1 MDQIARSTEQTY
13 QPDALVIGGQED
25 YSTGTL
31 ASGQNLTRG
40 AILGRVTSGG
50 ALVLSESDAVDGSQ
64 VPIGALAHDCDASA
78 GAQTCQFVR
87 GGHLNE
93 HAINFDD
100 SWTVASL
107 NASFDRT
114 PLLIVKPL

>member
-1 MDQIARSTEQTY
+1 MAQIARSAEQTY

-25 YSTGTL
+25 YGTGTL

-40 AILGRVTSGG
+40 AVLGRVTSGG
-50 ALVLSESDAVDGSQ
+50 ALVLSASDAEDGSEG
-64 VPIGALAHDCDASA
+64 PIGAWAHKVNASS
-78 GAQTCQFVR
+78 GAKACQFVR

-100 SWTVASL
+100 SWTVATL
-107 NASFDRT
+107 NAAFDRT

>member
-13 QPDALVIGGQED
+13 QPDALVVGGQED
-25 YSTGTL
+25 YGTGTL

-40 AILGRVTSGG
+40 AVVGRVTSGG
-50 ALVLSESDAVDGSQ
+50 ALVLSAADAVDGSQ
-64 VPIGALAHDCDASA
+64 VPIGALAHDVNATS
-78 GAQTCQFVR
+78 GALPCQFVR

-100 SWTVASL
+100 SWTVATL

-114 PLLIVKPL
+114 PLLIVKPQ